1 MWHYHITISC
11 LSIFV
16 RTTPDKTTFLN
27 YVDIFSH
34 ICATHCHSLSVWHKR
49 RHIPKRSMEELV
61 SCHEVN
67 ISPHNWVV
75 TSAQTAFFKKL
86 FEGVRWSIRTKNNL
100 RWHLWHKSI
109 SGMQWFPFQCEDV
122 PRKLFSIRYNLTENK
137 KKAKR
142 KLPSR
147 TNTSDPWLKVQI
159 SDSVYT
165 DSNIYKLI

>member
-75 TSAQTAFFKKL
+75 TSTQTAFFKKL

-100 RWHLWHKSI
+100 RWHLWQIKASQACSDFHFNVR
-109 SGMQWFPFQCEDV
+109 MFQGNCFQSDIIWL
-122 PRKLFSIRYNLTENK
+122 KT
-137 KKAKR
+137 KR
-142 KLPSR
+142 KQKESCHQEL
-147 TNTSDPWLKVQI
+147 TQVTHD
-159 SDSVYT
+159 
-165 DSNIYKLI
+165 